1 MAGQGHPASDTT
13 TDAAVAAP
21 TGVTRRPPSNR
32 WMEARQCERFGN
44 LSSPRRWP
52 WACSVSVRRK
62 AEPVSARVLTKC
74 ADLFIE
80 AGNWND
86 RTVRA
91 TEEMRQLIDG
101 ELDYV
106 TRPWRPATRIELW
119 YLADQFY
126 QYPAGFMLVSI
137 EKALGCAAETTRECR
152 PLYAQVAVDRLRVER
167 RLEAVGDYLMS
178 FPLSYSDTLVTRRQI
193 IRFAEVYTQ
202 ALEPLLEHQ
211 HSTMAAVR
219 CLQ

>member
-1 MAGQGHPASDTT
+1 MRFIRHYAIS
-13 TDAAVAAP
+13 AAVVMLLVSSAP
-21 TGVTRRPPSNR
+21 V
-32 WMEARQCERFGN
+32 
-44 LSSPRRWP
+44 
-52 WACSVSVRRK
+52 
-62 AEPVSARVLTKC
+62 AEQASARVPTKC

-91 TEEMRQLIDG
+91 TEKMQELISD

-137 EKALGCAAETTRECR
+137 EKALGCAAETTRECH
-152 PLYAQVAVDRLRVER
+152 PFYAQVAVDTLRAER
-167 RLEAVGDYLMS
+167 RLEAVRYYLMS

-193 IRFAEVYTQ
+193 IRFSEVYTQ

-219 CLQ
+219 CIAPQQ